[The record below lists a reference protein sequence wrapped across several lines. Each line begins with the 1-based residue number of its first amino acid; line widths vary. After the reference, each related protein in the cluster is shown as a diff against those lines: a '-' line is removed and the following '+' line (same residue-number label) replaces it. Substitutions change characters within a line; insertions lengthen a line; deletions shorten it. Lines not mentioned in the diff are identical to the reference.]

1 MHKYYIKVSF
11 KQVINTKLIP
21 TSSILCIMWVSEGI
35 TMSSYTQY
43 YYRSNMVIG
52 KIIYAHTYIVQTF
65 FCVLIVS
72 SSM

>member
-1 MHKYYIKVSF
+1 MVSF
-11 KQVINTKLIP
+11 KQVISTTKLIP

-35 TMSSYTQY
+35 TMSSYTY
-43 YYRSNMVIG
+43 TVLHRSNMVIG